1 MLLPTFLLPPYRG
14 NINDSTAAVAR
25 TTMPLRLYEGLG
37 DLLQELDIT
46 TPLGYVRK
54 APHYAEEVRYTLK

>member
-1 MLLPTFLLPPYRG
+1 MLLAPFLLPYRG

-25 TTMPLRLYEGLG
+25 TAMPRLYEGLG

-54 APHYAEEVRYTLK
+54 APHYAEVARYTLK